1 MQIPGRTYFSGE
13 EILSDWFP
21 RGGDGI
27 ILRAEIIDEKDE
39 DMEVKIDVLSKN
51 SEDPGNGTAIGWTLT
66 LGAEGLKE
74 MIAVSDAAG
83 GGGVGL
89 KEQVRLKIYTASGSA
104 GDWSIVR
111 IFPPIFFD
119 AAR

>member
-13 EILSDWFP
+13 EIFSDWFP

-27 ILRAEIIDEKDE
+27 ILRAEIIDEKNAT
-39 DMEVKIDVLSKN
+39 MEVKIDIMTKN
-51 SEDPGNGTAIGWTLT
+51 NGDPGNGTATGWTLT
-66 LGAEGLKE
+66 LDDPDDFEELIKVSDVSGGPDGLKQ
-74 MIAVSDAAG
+74 
-83 GGGVGL
+83 
-89 KEQVRLKIYTASGSA
+89 QVRLKIYTASGSA
-104 GDWSIVR
+104 GDWSVVR